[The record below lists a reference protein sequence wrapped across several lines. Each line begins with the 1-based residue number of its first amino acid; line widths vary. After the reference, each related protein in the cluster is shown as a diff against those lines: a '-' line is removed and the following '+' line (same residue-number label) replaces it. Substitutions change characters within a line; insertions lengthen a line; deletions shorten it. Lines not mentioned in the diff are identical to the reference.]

1 MRLLFSVFICLF
13 YFTVSS
19 QQTYVLGPHTLELF
33 DVSGRIVKTITT
45 ISNEITIDDIST
57 SRGIYWLVIKNQSNL
72 KPIKLIKE

>member
-19 QQTYVLGPHTLELF
+19 QQTYVPGPHTLELF
-33 DVSGRIVKTITT
+33 DVSGRIVKTITK

-57 SRGIYWLVIKNQSNL
+57 SRGIYWLVIKKS
-72 KPIKLIKE
+72 IKFKTY